1 MIKTLLGSV
10 TGNLGTYIIGVAV
23 VAIGVYI
30 WIQDARIKGLTED
43 LKEANQQ
50 VAVLDTK
57 LQTQD
62 QTISTMERQYNET
75 VQGTQQLNSE
85 VAQLREDQ
93 NEIEAQYNEYRG
105 RLAKL
110 SAKKPG
116 LVERLANN
124 AFADLMQSF
133 AEATDRSNNQS
144 GEQSN
149 PDSGTSGK
157 TD

>member
-1 MIKTLLGSV
+1 MIKTLLENI
-10 TGNLGTYIIGVAV
+10 TGNLGTYIIGAAV

-30 WIQDARIKGLTED
+30 WMQDAQISSLKED
-43 LKEANQQ
+43 LKTANQQ
-50 VAVLDTK
+50 VSALNTK
-57 LQTQD
+57 VQTQD
-62 QTISTMERQYNET
+62 QTISTMERQYLET
-75 VQGTQQLNSE
+75 VEGTQQLNSE

-124 AFADLMQSF
+124 AFSDLMQSF
-133 AEATDRSNNQS
+133 AEATSRSNNQS
-144 GEQSN
+144 DEQ
-149 PDSGTSGK
+149 PDSDTGTSGK
-157 TD
+157 AN

>member
-1 MIKTLLGSV
+1 MIKTLLGNI
-10 TGNLGTYIIGVAV
+10 TGNLGTYIIGAAV

-30 WIQDARIKGLTED
+30 WMQDAQISSLKED
-43 LKEANQQ
+43 LETANQQ
-50 VAVLDTK
+50 VSALNTK
-57 LQTQD
+57 VQTQD
-62 QTISTMERQYNET
+62 QTISTMERQYLET
-75 VQGTQQLNSE
+75 VEGTQQLNSE

-124 AFADLMQSF
+124 AFSDLMQSF
-133 AEATDRSNNQS
+133 AEATSRSNNQS
-144 GEQSN
+144 DEQS
-149 PDSGTSGK
+149 DSDTGTSGK
-157 TD
+157 AN